1 MFVSLPDVPHWGKW
15 TKACPHWGII
25 LPMLWFGKLAGA
37 FMPVAFSRI
46 QVSLGTHTPGE
57 VEALLGAASW
67 HQLLGKRLE
76 KAMSFV
82 AEADTC
88 VDFTIMAIV
97 LEPSRHLTGV
107 FLSCGARA
115 SKIHAC
121 IHALEFI

>member
-1 MFVSLPDVPHWGKW
+1 ML
-15 TKACPHWGII
+15 
-25 LPMLWFGKLAGA
+25 LMLWFGTTARAFIQLA
-37 FMPVAFSRI
+37 FTRF
-46 QVSLGTHTPGE
+46 QVSL
-57 VEALLGAASW
+57 
-67 HQLLGKRLE
+67 E
-76 KAMSFV
+76 KIMCFV

-88 VDFTIMAIV
+88 LDFTIMAIV